1 LVDIGWEKEMSDN
14 IIAFPRSCSICGI
27 GIAEHIIDSNGFAA
41 MDEMIC
47 EHCVQA
53 LYQLQLSSLA
63 KQNREMRMNKLRVVQ

>member
-1 LVDIGWEKEMSDN
+1 MVEVEWEKEMSDD

-27 GIAEHIIDSNGFAA
+27 GKAEHVIDSNGFAA

-53 LYQLQLSSLA
+53 FRQLQLSSLA
-63 KQNREMRMNKLRVVQ
+63 KENRDMRMNKLRVVQ